1 MWLSH
6 SYTVYLSPLHE
17 YHHNYLHSYRLDWN
31 RFLRVIVLSHFID
44 YCTVIVTIWINESYT
59 PIAILLLFYIPAQ
72 VQCYRGKRGLREGR
86 GRESGRRGDGC
97 IYAMPFLA
105 SLALFTDHWFKLLI
119 IVLLQSIVLK
129 TANAFLFTKKTEFI
143 NNFVL

>member
-1 MWLSH
+1 MKII
-6 SYTVYLSPLHE
+6 T
-17 YHHNYLHSYRLDWN
+17 NTLHSYRLDWN

-44 YCTVIVTIWINESYT
+44 YCTVFVTIWINENYT

-86 GRESGRRGDGC
+86 GKESGRRGDGC

-129 TANAFLFTKKTEFI
+129 TANAFMFIKKTEFI
-143 NNFVL
+143 SNFLL